1 MKNRKATKYA
11 GIFSYES
18 KGMKLYGLKFSHKG
32 TQVQK
37 QGYTSLATARQARAE
52 ISTAIETGEYFKK
65 EYTLDEYFEIYANL
79 KVKSGKWNKTSER
92 TLKQIYNMIDDN
104 LKSKKLEDISRQDI
118 QLFNIKLGEKYRSKT
133 ISAVLGLL
141 SSTLEHAYQNEVL
154 SRNRAKG
161 IEPVK
166 SNKPKFSK
174 ELSLED
180 FNTIK
185 KYIHDHYDIMIQ
197 VAFMLLSY
205 GLRRG
210 EVLAIRQSVVTFKDN
225 ITKIHIDKSRT
236 RLYPDGKCTKTGKE
250 RDIFITSDDTELLKK
265 AIKLSKE
272 YYMANKNISY
282 TEDAWLLVEQ
292 NGEPFYVEKMNSIF
306 IEIKKITGIT
316 ITPHILRHFFATQ
329 AQSTNINPRLIANF
343 LGHTNISMTDHYTH
357 ATDEGGI
364 LVMEKINQ
372 KIN

>member
-52 ISTAIETGEYFKK
+52 ISTAIETGDYFKK

-79 KVKSGKWNKTSER
+79 KVKSGKWNKTTEK
-92 TLKQIYNMIDDN
+92 TLKQIYKMIDDD
-104 LKSKKLEDISRQDI
+104 LKKKKLEDISRQDI
-118 QLFNIKLGEKYRSKT
+118 QMFNIKLGEKYRSKT

-166 SNKPKFSK
+166 SSKPKFSK

-180 FNTIK
+180 FNIIK
-185 KYIHDHYDIMIQ
+185 KYIHDHYDIMVQ

-210 EVLAIRQSVVTFKDN
+210 ELLAIRKSVITFKDN
-225 ITKIHIDKSRT
+225 VTKIHIDKSRT

-282 TEDAWLLVEQ
+282 TEEAWLLVEQ
-292 NGEPFYVEKMNSIF
+292 NGEPFYVEKMNTIF
-306 IEIKKITGIT
+306 IEIKKTTGIN

-329 AQSTNINPRLIANF
+329 AQSSNINPRLIANF
-343 LGHTNISMTDHYTH
+343 LGHTNVSMTDHYSH
-357 ATDEGGI
+357 PTDEGGI
-364 LVMEKINQ
+364 LVMEKVNQ

>member
-1 MKNRKATKYA
+1 MKNRKPTKYA

-65 EYTLDEYFEIYANL
+65 EYTLDEYFEIYVNL
-79 KVKSGKWNKTSER
+79 KVKSGKWNKTSEE
-92 TLKQIYNMIDDN
+92 TLKKVYNMISAN
-104 LKSKKLEDISRQDI
+104 LKKKKLEDISRQDI
-118 QLFNIKLGEKYRSKT
+118 QLLNINLGEKYRSNT
-133 ISAVLGLL
+133 ISSVLGLL
-141 SSTLEHAYQNEVL
+141 SSVLEHAYQNEVL

-166 SNKPKFSK
+166 SNKPKFNK
-174 ELSLED
+174 ELSIED

-185 KYIHDHYDIMIQ
+185 KYIHDHYDIMVQ

-210 EVLAIRQSVVTFKDN
+210 EILAIRQSVITFKDN
-225 ITKIHIDKSRT
+225 VTKIHIDKSRT
-236 RLYPDGKCTKTGKE
+236 RLYRDGKGTKTGKE
-250 RDIFITSDDTELLKK
+250 RDIFITLEDTELLKK

-272 YYMANKNISY
+272 RYLASKNKSY
-282 TEDAWLLVEQ
+282 NEDEWLLVEQ
-292 NGEPFYVEKMNSIF
+292 NGESFYITKMNNIF
-306 IEIKKITGIT
+306 ANIKRKTGIN

-329 AQSTNINPRLIANF
+329 AQATNVNPRLIANF
-343 LGHTNISMTDHYTH
+343 LGHTNISMTDHYSH
-357 ATDEGGI
+357 PTDDGGI
-364 LVMEKINQ
+364 LVMKKVNQ
-372 KIN
+372 KLN